1 MKNDSK
7 PEIKVKEVEL
17 QHLMAGSGEDAYDIL
32 QDNQNPEISESKMID
47 TIFEWLGQ

>member
-1 MKNDSK
+1 MKKYSK

-17 QHLMAGSGEDAYDIL
+17 QHLMAGSGEETYDIL
-32 QDNQNPEISESKMID
+32 KEAQDPEVSESKMID